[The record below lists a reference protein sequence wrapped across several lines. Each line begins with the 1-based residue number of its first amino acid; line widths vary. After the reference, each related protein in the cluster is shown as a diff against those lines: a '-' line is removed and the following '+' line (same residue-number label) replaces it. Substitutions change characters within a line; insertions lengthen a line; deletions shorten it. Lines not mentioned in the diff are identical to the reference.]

1 MRKIFLPMFKTQAMV
16 SINGEHPF
24 RSWVKMYNKNGD
36 KFLHSPFRTSWVSSI
51 IYEEEITFAFT
62 NAVQLINYMSTWR
75 PEEKTCPQNN
85 PITHTNY
92 YCELQ

>member
-1 MRKIFLPMFKTQAMV
+1 
-16 SINGEHPF
+16 
-24 RSWVKMYNKNGD
+24 
-36 KFLHSPFRTSWVSSI
+36 
-51 IYEEEITFAFT
+51 
-62 NAVQLINYMSTWR
+62 LINYMSTWR